1 LIREVKVET
10 SDLILVSVDDHV
22 IEPRTMFDA
31 HIPERYRDR
40 APHVLEDDQGNEY
53 WQFEDEKAM
62 NIGLNAVAGCPP
74 EEYGLNPTRYDQ
86 MRPGCYDAA
95 ERVRD
100 MDANGVLGSM
110 NFPTFPHF
118 CGQLF
123 ARAKDKDLAINVVRA
138 YNDWHIDEWAGS
150 APDRFIPLGITPFW
164 DPQLMADEV
173 RRIANKGCHAVTFS
187 ENPEKL
193 NEPGLHTDYWDP
205 FWQAC
210 TETSTV
216 VCMHIGSSSAMI
228 VTSLDAPADVSIAIT
243 PMNSYLALN
252 DLMWTPIFKKF
263 PEIKIALSE
272 GGIGW
277 IPYALERMDYV
288 YQHHH
293 RWTGADFGGRQP
305 SDVFR
310 DHVITCFIDDASG
323 VEQRHRVGVDG
334 ITWECDY
341 PHSDSTWPASA
352 VQLAKSLVGVPDQEV
367 SKITHEN
374 AMRAFQF
381 DPFAIRDR
389 AKCTV
394 GALQAEG
401 ADVDVSIRSLGR
413 DKGVAFTAREL
424 AAKARPAALDE

>member
-1 LIREVKVET
+1 VIVET

-22 IEPRTMFDA
+22 IEPPTMFDA
-31 HIPERYRDR
+31 HIPEKYRDR

-53 WQFEDEKAM
+53 WQFEDERAM
-62 NIGLNAVAGCPP
+62 NMGLNAVAGCPP
-74 EEYGLNPTRYDQ
+74 EEYGLSPTRYDQ
-86 MRPGCYDAA
+86 MRPGCYDVR

-138 YNDWHIDEWAGS
+138 YNDWHIDEWSGS
-150 APDRFIPLGITPFW
+150 APDRFVPLGITPFW

-173 RRIANKGCHAVTFS
+173 RRIAGKGCHAVTFS

-193 NEPGLHTDYWDP
+193 NEPGLHTDHWDP
-205 FWQAC
+205 FWEAC
-210 TETSTV
+210 TETGTV

-263 PEIKIALSE
+263 PGVKIAMSE

-288 YQHHH
+288 YEHHH
-293 RWTGADFGGRQP
+293 RWTGADFGGLRP

-310 DHVITCFIDDASG
+310 EHIITCFIDDASG
-323 VEQRHRVGVDG
+323 LEQRHRVGVDG

-341 PHSDSTWPASA
+341 PHSDSTWPTSA
-352 VQLAKSLVGVPDQEV
+352 IQLSKSLVDIPDNEV
-367 SKITHEN
+367 NKITHEN

-381 DPFAIRDR
+381 DPFAIRDPE
-389 AKCTV
+389 KCTV

-401 ADVDVSIRSLGR
+401 ADVDIAIRSLGR
-413 DKGVAFTAREL
+413 DRGVAMTAREL